1 MIDRHVFSKMKR
13 NAILVNTSRGP
24 LIHEGDLLDAIESGK
39 IAGCALDVMAS
50 EPCDANS
57 PLLKYD
63 NVLVTPHVAFYSE
76 GSDVELRNKATQ
88 QIILALT
95 KGAPRYWVN
104 RK

>member
-1 MIDRHVFSKMKR
+1 MIDRNVFSKMKR
-13 NAILVNTSRGP
+13 NAILVNTPRGP

-76 GSDVELRNKATQ
+76 GSDVELRNKTTQ